1 VAEKFPLFTETLET
15 PPEELAAGST
25 FAGLFIP
32 PFFDVGDFLRP

>member
-1 VAEKFPLFTETLET
+1 VAEKFPLFTEALET

-32 PFFDVGDFLRP
+32 PFIGLGDLLWP